1 MKRQLTPEQKAK
13 SEARREKFRALAKQ
27 ISSLSDDARQMLAA
41 KLPALA
47 TIEGRIL
54 SLHNACLIAVQKPD
68 ATIVG
73 GFRQWL
79 DAGRCV
85 RKGECGLMIWVPTGK
100 RAAAVQPL
108 KPELPDT
115 HMSIEDMIN
124 EIQHLRIERGE
135 LLEAVQ
141 SLLHYCVTPEGFP
154 DKGHG
159 RTPGQQIAYDFARHA
174 IAKATGHA

>member
-100 RAAAVQPL
+100 RDKAEGETTTTDEGERPGFIMGTVFDISQTLELGTVEEPATTTTTAPAAATETQPQTL
-108 KPELPDT
+108 ELV
-115 HMSIEDMIN
+115 
-124 EIQHLRIERGE
+124 L
-135 LLEAVQ
+135 A
-141 SLLHYCVTPEGFP
+141 
-154 DKGHG
+154 
-159 RTPGQQIAYDFARHA
+159 
-174 IAKATGHA
+174 